1 MVTIDMTGKN
11 VLVTGAGGGIGGG
24 IADVFAKAGAKVY
37 VADWK
42 METAEKKAAEI
53 KAAGGIAVPVLL
65 DVTKNDQIIAVIDK
79 IVADD
84 GKIDN
89 LVTCAGAMYNV
100 PFMETTEEQFR
111 TILDINLIS
120 VSNTCQAALKH
131 MLPRKEGKIVNIQSS
146 SSREGHPRCSHY
158 ASSKF
163 GVMGLT
169 QSIALAVAKDNIN
182 VNGLCP
188 GFIDTQLGAQQNSNL
203 WDVLMRDWGKSKEDM
218 MDTLINSMVPM
229 GRPQTPEDIGNAT
242 LFLCSE
248 YARNITAQSLNI
260 DGGMKLN

>member
-1 MVTIDMTGKN
+1 MVNFDFTGQN
-11 VLVTGAGGGIGGG
+11 VLITGAGGGIGGG

-42 METAEKKAAEI
+42 LENAEKKAAEI
-53 KAAGGIAVPVLL
+53 KAAGGEAVPVLL
-65 DVTKNDQIIAVIDK
+65 DVTKKEQIDAAVDK

-84 GKIDN
+84 GRIDN

-100 PFMETTEEQFR
+100 PYMNTTEEQLR
-111 TILDINLIS
+111 TLLDINLIS
-120 VSNTCQAALKH
+120 VNNTCQAVLRH
-131 MLPRKEGKIVNIQSS
+131 MIPRKQGKIVNVQSS
-146 SSREGHPRCSHY
+146 ASREGHPLCAHY
-158 ASSKF
+158 AASKF

-169 QSIALAVAKDNIN
+169 QSIALSVAKENIN

-203 WDVLMRDWGKSKEDM
+203 WDVLMKNWGKSKEEM
-218 MDTLINSMVPM
+218 MSVLVARDVPM
-229 GRPQTPEDIGNAT
+229 GRLQTPEDIGNAA
-242 LFLCSE
+242 LFLCSD
-248 YARNITAQSLNI
+248 YAKNITAQSLNI